1 MGEQSEGWR
10 SGWHAVRRRAVAL
23 AALALAATGAGCG
36 KQSPLSPHSQASREI
51 ADLWW
56 WMLGAAAIVFLGAL
70 ALLAIGWL
78 RRDRP
83 GLPLLGESER
93 ANTGL
98 VLVFGMVVPAVVLA
112 VLFAFS
118 NLYVIHDTEAPNP
131 KSTALTI
138 TVIGHQ
144 WFWEVRYPGTPA
156 VTANEIHIPAG
167 ARVNVV
173 ARTADVIHSFWVPE
187 LNRKI
192 DMIPGR
198 SNRVL
203 LHAEAPGVYRGQCA
217 EFCGLQH
224 ANMAMSVDA
233 EPWPQFRRW
242 LSNMAKPATAPS
254 NPLRRRGEQVFLSST
269 CAGCHT
275 IRGTSAAG
283 RVGPDLTHLATRGTL
298 AALTIPNNRREL
310 GAWIRDPQHIKPGNK
325 MPGLNLSSRDLHA
338 LVAYLSG
345 LR

>member
-1 MGEQSEGWR
+1 M
-10 SGWHAVRRRAVAL
+10 L
-23 AALALAATGAGCG
+23 AGLALAVAPALTGCG
-36 KQSPLSPHSQASREI
+36 RQSPLSPHSPASRDI

-70 ALLAIGWL
+70 ALLAISWL

-83 GLPLLGESER
+83 GLPFFGESER
-93 ANTGL
+93 VNTGL
-98 VLVFGMVVPAVVLA
+98 VLGFGMVVPAVVLI
-112 VLFAFS
+112 VLFGVS
-118 NLYVIHDTEAPNP
+118 NLYVIRKTEAPDP
-131 KSTALTI
+131 KSTAMTI

-156 VTANEIHIPAG
+156 VTANEIHIPART
-167 ARVNVV
+167 RVNVV

-203 LHAEAPGVYRGQCA
+203 LYADQPGVYRGQCA

-224 ANMAMSVDA
+224 ANMAMAVHA
-233 EPWPQFRRW
+233 ETQRRFDRW
-242 LSNMAKPATAPS
+242 LANMARPAQAPAS
-254 NPLRRRGEQVFLSST
+254 AEQRRGERVFLSAT

-275 IRGTSAAG
+275 IRGTPAAG
-283 RVGPDLTHLATRGTL
+283 DVGPDLTHLATRGTL

-310 GAWIRDPQHIKPGNK
+310 ASWIRDPQHIKPGNK
-325 MPGLNLSSRDLHA
+325 MPGLNLSPADLHA